1 MTVVP
6 VCVRVRLPLLVTQIA
21 SEMRVTD
28 MTDNSVTE
36 IVGPDEM
43 TGPDEVT
50 GPDEIAEHEDAA
62 SAAISDTTIS
72 DATIS
77 DATISDADEPE
88 ADDMETG
95 DEEASEAA
103 AKPKRRKASSDA
115 PKSAAKAATKSSA
128 KSSAKSSP
136 KSATKAA
143 AKSAGKSSAKSA
155 SPEDDMPATP
165 DINVSS
171 AGTGNDEMCE
181 GELVWY
187 NERKGYGFVRI
198 GEDEVFLH
206 RSTLDRFG
214 LVRLLTGDIVAVSLS
229 TNEHGQVIK
238 DLLSVKRPLSP
249 APPVAHE
256 PEEGELRAVVKF
268 FNDLRGYGF
277 VTADSLEDDV
287 FVHSRVLN
295 DCGFSS
301 LIQGQKLL
309 VKVDDSGRGL
319 QVNSVRLLAD

>member
-62 SAAISDTTIS
+62 SAAISD
-72 DATIS
+72 
-77 DATISDADEPE
+77 ADEPE
-88 ADDMETG
+88 TDDMETG

-115 PKSAAKAATKSSA
+115 PKSAAKAAT

-249 APPVAHE
+249 APPAAHE

-268 FNDLRGYGF
+268 SNDLRGYGF

>member
-1 MTVVP
+1 
-6 VCVRVRLPLLVTQIA
+6 
-21 SEMRVTD
+21 
-28 MTDNSVTE
+28 MTDSSVAK

-62 SAAISDTTIS
+62 SAAISD
-72 DATIS
+72 
-77 DATISDADEPE
+77 ADEPE
-88 ADDMETG
+88 TDDMETG

-115 PKSAAKAATKSSA
+115 PKSAAKAAT
-128 KSSAKSSP
+128 
-136 KSATKAA
+136 
-143 AKSAGKSSAKSA
+143 KSSAKSA

-187 NERKGYGFVRI
+187 NERKRYGFVRI

-249 APPVAHE
+249 APPAAHE